1 MEGTAVT
8 IKGVKGVKHD
18 LTGSYKLRNG
28 SMGTIGVMS
37 KDDDKFIEQN
47 HSDIKV
53 IKVVKNQMIPNSYM
67 LVDAKYVAIDKSG
80 KSYASSKRKRRTRRK
95 KKTRRR

>member
-8 IKGVKGVKHD
+8 IKGVKGVQHD

-28 SMGTIGVMS
+28 SKGTIGDMS
-37 KDDDKFIEQN
+37 KDDVVFIKRN

-53 IKVVKNQMIPNSYM
+53 IKVVKNQMIPNAYM
-67 LVDAKYVAIDKSG
+67 LVDAKYVNMDKSG
-80 KSYASSKRKRRTRRK
+80 KSYASKRKRRTRRK
-95 KKTRRR
+95 KRSRRR